1 MCCGVEPRPS
11 AAHWPIGRSLPMAN
25 DNNNIKATWEL
36 SLSGALGPQPSAA
49 SHTRAYMVHDTF
61 PHLDSQP
68 GSPDLKL
75 ALSVAPRASD
85 LADSDRPTSRNKL
98 QRGAWLSFHSRHRD
112 RKQLGTRPSGR
123 RPEAAGRTRFHGQTF
138 GQSVVRCVRYRSRVP
153 CLCCVCGR
161 SKLRQAAA

>member
-1 MCCGVEPRPS
+1 MDKFLRSAVEPEWP
-11 AAHWPIGRSLPMAN
+11 ALPIGQLGTHAAN

-49 SHTRAYMVHDTF
+49 SHTYAYMVHDTF

-85 LADSDRPTSRNKL
+85 LTDSDRPTSRNKL
-98 QRGAWLSFHSRHRD
+98 RRGAWHSFHSRHRD
-112 RKQLGTRPSGR
+112 RK
-123 RPEAAGRTRFHGQTF
+123 
-138 GQSVVRCVRYRSRVP
+138 
-153 CLCCVCGR
+153 
-161 SKLRQAAA
+161 